1 MPESCVCFVF
11 VFSLGLVVLVV
22 VERRA
27 VGGLAWWARDTGCRT
42 RRREDWCG
50 RCGYATACS
59 AVGAAERFPKGLVE
73 RLLDREG
80 C

>member
-1 MPESCVCFVF
+1 MPESCVRFVF
-11 VFSLGLVVLVV
+11 VFSLRLVVLVV

-59 AVGAAERFPKGLVE
+59 AVGAAERFPEGLVE

-80 C
+80 R